1 MGARIKKVERWPV
14 SGHRLSAW
22 AIAMLLGG
30 AHVGPMKSLLEIS
43 LKALAGGLFVVV
55 FALVAETVEPK
66 RLAGVFAA
74 APSVALAGLILTV
87 VFKGDHEALDATR
100 GMLAGALA
108 FTVYCLVDVPALGRL
123 GAKRGSV
130 VALVMWGV
138 VAAAVAFAVAS

>member
-1 MGARIKKVERWPV
+1 M
-14 SGHRLSAW
+14 
-22 AIAMLLGG
+22 
-30 AHVGPMKSLLEIS
+30 EIS
-43 LKALAGGLFVVV
+43 LKALVGGLFVVV
-55 FALVAETVEPK
+55 SALVAETVEPK

-74 APSVALAGLILTV
+74 APSVALVGLILTV

-108 FTVYCLVDVPALGRL
+108 STVYCLVDVPALGRL

-130 VALVMWGV
+130 AALVVWGV